1 MYELRVLSGLHRGAT
16 LPLDDNPHVIGASD
30 DADVVLVDPGIEEKH
45 ASLTLTGSGWLISAL
60 DGELRTADSNQ
71 PQTSL
76 ELQPGE
82 FARLGNIWLT
92 VVEQDARWE
101 NPPPEPIDV
110 QLEAAPPE
118 QEQGEEGNEFGE
130 EPGEQSGEEAL
141 DEADGVMS
149 LAELTGDADDD
160 EKAAASADA
169 GTADEAA
176 EDADDN
182 EPEEKGQSL
191 GQRLRG
197 RRVVYIP
204 LAVATVLS
212 AAAAYAITSKPETA
226 MSSKKLAEQ
235 AQLAPRP
242 VNPEVPKPADK
253 RVAAKPVDKTVAAAF
268 NAVNT
273 DPDAER
279 PLTGE
284 ELRKA
289 FRKRLTDAD
298 LLKRFDLQLQNEHWT
313 MQAVLDEEENS
324 RFERILAGFMKQHN
338 ITFPVH
344 AKVGNP
350 EVMLPFKIRQV
361 ITGANASV
369 VTQEGERL
377 YIGDEYRG
385 VRLVAVNGNQLTF
398 GGKRKIE
405 VKW

>member
-16 LPLDDNPHVIGASD
+16 LPLDHNPHVIGASD

-45 ASLTLTGSGWLISAL
+45 ATLALTDSGWLLSAV

-71 PQTSL
+71 PQTSI

-82 FARLGNIWLT
+82 FARIGSIWLT

-101 NPPPEPIDV
+101 NPPPEPVDV
-110 QLEAAPPE
+110 QAEAAPDE
-118 QEQGEEGNEFGE
+118 QVEEEEGAEYSE
-130 EPGEQSGEEAL
+130 ASGEEAL
-141 DEADGVMS
+141 DEADSVMS
-149 LAELTGDADDD
+149 VADLTGEGEPVSARTADADEADEDADDD
-160 EKAAASADA
+160 EPD
-169 GTADEAA
+169 
-176 EDADDN
+176 
-182 EPEEKGQSL
+182 EKGRGS
-191 GQRLRG
+191 GQRTRG
-197 RRVVYIP
+197 RRVIYVP
-204 LAVATVLS
+204 LAVAAVLS

-226 MSSKKLAEQ
+226 VSSKKLAEQ
-235 AQLAPRP
+235 TQLASRP
-242 VNPEVPKPADK
+242 ARLDAAKPADK
-253 RVAAKPVDKTVAAAF
+253 PAASKPADKTIAAAF
-268 NAVNT
+268 DAVNA
-273 DPDAER
+273 DPNAER

-313 MQAVLDEEENS
+313 MQAVLDEEEAA

-385 VRLVAVNGNQLTF
+385 VRLVAVNGNHLTF